1 MVVDMLTA
9 GNRQHHLGVVMSS
22 PSDDRFFDISL
33 TYVVGWLAMKLIKVV
48 VGVGILVGII
58 YVFTQI

>member
-1 MVVDMLTA
+1 
-9 GNRQHHLGVVMSS
+9 MSS